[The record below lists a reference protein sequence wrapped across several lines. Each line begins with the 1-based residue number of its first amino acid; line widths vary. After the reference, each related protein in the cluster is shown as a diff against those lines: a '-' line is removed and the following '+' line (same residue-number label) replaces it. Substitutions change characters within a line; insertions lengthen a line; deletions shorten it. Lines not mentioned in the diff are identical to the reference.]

1 MKVTGS
7 IPVGT
12 TKIYAVVAQSVGGNR
27 LKICTVRVRIPF
39 TAPYIPKALAPF
51 CYDGLEVLR
60 VIDYEV
66 TREVE
71 ALRGFQF

>member
-7 IPVGT
+7 TPVGT
-12 TKIYAVVAQSVGGNR
+12 TKFAPVAQLVAGNSLKHCSVP
-27 LKICTVRVRIPF
+27 VRIRSGV
-39 TAPYIPKALAPF
+39 PYIPKALAPF

-71 ALRGFQF
+71 ALRGCQF